1 MSHHRLSDW
10 PTYTHKD
17 IESGIKR
24 AHALR
29 SQAIGRFFRKAL
41 DRRYRALDIAAGEPC
56 KACRISF
63 TPISLCDL
71 PRRKPWAPLTGAP
84 FFFVRSRD

>member
-17 IESGIKR
+17 IEAVIKR

-56 KACRISF
+56 KAC
-63 TPISLCDL
+63 
-71 PRRKPWAPLTGAP
+71 
-84 FFFVRSRD
+84 